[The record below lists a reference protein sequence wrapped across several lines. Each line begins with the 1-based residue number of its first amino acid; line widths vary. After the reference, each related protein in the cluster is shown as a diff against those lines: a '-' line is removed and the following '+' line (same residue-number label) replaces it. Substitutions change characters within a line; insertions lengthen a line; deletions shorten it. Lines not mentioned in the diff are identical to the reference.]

1 MGSGAM
7 GDRVMSSHPMPGGM
21 HERTAVAAMPAGKVT
36 AAATGRP
43 DPTVAAIDTPS
54 PPKAAAPADG
64 PQLTAASTPT
74 RAPWAI
80 VAAGVAIAAAG
91 GGIGAVFGALTRRRP
106 RVGLT

>member
-54 PPKAAAPADG
+54 PPKA
-64 PQLTAASTPT
+64 STPT